1 LKRDRKVTMEEYD
14 NPKNRARILG
24 SDRRAEWLKVSEI
37 LEKAKVAQGMVCV
50 DLGCGAGPLSL
61 PLAEKVG
68 RTGKVYAVDTNQEFL
83 DFVKQQA
90 IEQGLS
96 NVITLCTSSEQPD
109 LPHGL
114 FDMVFLRNV
123 THHLPNRVDYF
134 RRLKEM
140 LRPRGT
146 LVIIEF
152 DGRGGLFS
160 FQRRLRHY
168 IPYEVLLEETKQ
180 AGYVLQNSYDFL
192 SEQSLMIFFVE

>member
-1 LKRDRKVTMEEYD
+1 MFNKRAAHRKFKADEIIQTFALKPGQVIAD
-14 NPKNRARILG
+14 IG
-24 SDRRAEWLKVSEI
+24 SGGGYFSFRF
-37 LEKAKVAQGMVCV
+37 AQ
-50 DLGCGAGPLSL
+50 A
-61 PLAEKVG
+61 VG
-68 RTGKVYAVDTNQEFL
+68 STGQVYAVDTNQEFL

-123 THHLPNRVDYF
+123 THHLPNRVNYF

-168 IPYEVLLEETKQ
+168 IPYKVLLEETKQ

-192 SEQSLMIFFVE
+192 SEQSFMIFPVE